1 LAPPVVAAVLS
12 FPPPM
17 IPELFRIGDFAI
29 SPFGVMMVAAF
40 LASYFHLL
48 WGFRRLGIGGEDDAS
63 AIIFAAGVGG
73 IVGSKVYYAIL
84 YGDWRLLLDRA
95 GLVWYGG
102 FILATLLVLWV
113 MRRRRLPFA
122 STLDVAMSGV
132 PLGYALG
139 RVGCFLVGDDYGMP
153 TDQPWGVVFPHGLP
167 RTTAGNLRAEFGA
180 DIPASVPFDQLMPVH
195 PTQLYETLAGFTIW
209 FVGISMLRRRARPG
223 ATALVCLALLAV
235 ERFLVEFLR
244 AKDDRFFGGLTL
256 AQVISLITLAVA
268 FAIWMRWRRRG
279 RSAEEA
285 A

>member
-1 LAPPVVAAVLS
+1 
-12 FPPPM
+12 M

-63 AIIFAAGVGG
+63 AIVFAAGVGG

-113 MRRRRLPFA
+113 MRRRRLPTA
-122 STLDVAMSGV
+122 ATLDVAMSGV

-139 RVGCFLVGDDYGMP
+139 RVGCFLVGDDYGLP
-153 TDQPWGVVFPHGLP
+153 TDLPWGVTFPHGLP
-167 RTTAGNLRAEFGA
+167 RTTAGNLRSEFGVDVPA
-180 DIPASVPFDQLMPVH
+180 DVPWDTLVAVH
-195 PTQLYETLAGFTIW
+195 PTQLYETVAGFAIW
-209 FVGISMLRRRARPG
+209 YAGIGMLRRRVRSG
-223 ATALVCLALLAV
+223 GTALVCLALLAV
-235 ERFLVEFLR
+235 ERFGIEFLR

-256 AQVISLITLAVA
+256 AQLFSLATLLVVA
-268 FAIWMRWRRRG
+268 ALWWRWRRRG
-279 RSAEEA
+279 GEPAPGA
-285 A
+285 AG